1 MAQLTGRL
9 IRRPGAAYSYLPVT
23 RSDADVSALS
33 LAMEVGD
40 GDGDLRENHR
50 REVTATD
57 QVRCRRRQV
66 WRILTSTPPQL
77 EAPSPA
83 LSAIRAR
90 TVLALLVVS
99 LIAVVVLPAFVLPDW
114 TAEEKRIFSIR

>member
-1 MAQLTGRL
+1 M
-9 IRRPGAAYSYLPVT
+9 
-23 RSDADVSALS
+23 
-33 LAMEVGD
+33 
-40 GDGDLRENHR
+40 
-50 REVTATD
+50 
-57 QVRCRRRQV
+57 
-66 WRILTSTPPQL
+66 L